1 NANPTSM
8 SAAIGSFALN
18 TAAHK
23 NLLLGDMRELGEE
36 SVSEHTRI
44 LQLLADDY
52 ACRFESVLLVGAEFQ
67 QAFMSLADETVSKIA
82 RQTVRCYAD
91 VSALCEDVPMLR
103 NLGGTT
109 LVKGS
114 RGIQLEKAAEAIRQ
128 L

>member
-1 NANPTSM
+1 
-8 SAAIGSFALN
+8 
-18 TAAHK
+18 
-23 NLLLGDMRELGEE
+23 
-36 SVSEHTRI
+36 
-44 LQLLADDY
+44 
-52 ACRFESVLLVGAEFQ
+52 
-67 QAFMSLADETVSKIA
+67 MSLADETVSKIA